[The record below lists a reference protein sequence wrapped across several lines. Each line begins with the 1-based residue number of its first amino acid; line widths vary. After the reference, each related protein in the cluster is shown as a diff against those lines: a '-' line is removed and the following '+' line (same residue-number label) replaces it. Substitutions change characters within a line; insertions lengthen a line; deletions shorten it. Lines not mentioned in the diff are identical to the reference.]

1 MKTNSRIKPIGDEG
15 VLPSVSSCSALQEE
29 EEVFMN
35 ISGGNI
41 TYGDLHVPFFWR
53 VSNRTELNH
62 HLVDVR
68 EGGRAGGGE
77 ERGGGGEGK
86 EGGGEEEKETF
97 LCLVLLFF
105 RW

>member
-1 MKTNSRIKPIGDEG
+1 
-15 VLPSVSSCSALQEE
+15 
-29 EEVFMN
+29 MN
-35 ISGGNI
+35 ITGGNI

-68 EGGRAGGGE
+68 EGG
-77 ERGGGGEGK
+77 
-86 EGGGEEEKETF
+86 GEEETKRRVGEIH
-97 LCLVLLFF
+97 LCLVLLLF

>member
-15 VLPSVSSCSALQEE
+15 VLPSVSSCFALQEE

-68 EGGRAGGGE
+68 EGRRGRGEEERRRRKLFSVLFFCSSGGE
-77 ERGGGGEGK
+77 E
-86 EGGGEEEKETF
+86 
-97 LCLVLLFF
+97 LQ
-105 RW
+105 